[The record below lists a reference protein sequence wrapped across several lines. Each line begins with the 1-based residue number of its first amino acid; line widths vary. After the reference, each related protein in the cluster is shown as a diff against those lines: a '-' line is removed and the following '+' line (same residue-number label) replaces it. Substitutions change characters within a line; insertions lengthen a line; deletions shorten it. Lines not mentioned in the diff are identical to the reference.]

1 MGAFFIVRA
10 VVADP
15 ADRAVF
21 DTWYRDEHLPD
32 AIKAFGAQSAMRG
45 WSTLDPSV
53 HTAFYR
59 FDTLAAAEGATQGP
73 AIKPL
78 IAEFDRVWGVRV
90 TRSRDIVPIA
100 DELKRQ
106 PTFKPSEH
114 NHCDYQYL
122 S

>member
-1 MGAFFIVRA
+1 MTAFFIVRA
-10 VVADP
+10 VVANP
-15 ADRAVF
+15 ADRAAF

-53 HTAFYR
+53 HTAWYR
-59 FDTLAAAEGATQGP
+59 FNSLAGAEAATSGR

-78 IAEFDRVWGVRV
+78 IAEFDRVWGTRV

-100 DELKRQ
+100 DEL
-106 PTFKPSEH
+106 EG
-114 NHCDYQYL
+114 
-122 S
+122 